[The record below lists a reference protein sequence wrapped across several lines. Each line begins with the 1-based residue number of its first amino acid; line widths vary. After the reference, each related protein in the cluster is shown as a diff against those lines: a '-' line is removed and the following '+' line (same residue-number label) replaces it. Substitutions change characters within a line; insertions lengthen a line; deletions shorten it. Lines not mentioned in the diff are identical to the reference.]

1 MNTIQDYTF
10 EQVQTL
16 IDSYRKLFQTVR
28 LITPEELRV
37 LSDEHCPTPPHNC
50 FFCAETGSRC
60 RCCVSLSALRTGTV
74 QTKLEYLKGV
84 IYQVMALPVRID
96 GSVHV
101 VEMLRR
107 PDENFLNSF
116 TGRFEI
122 QKELADNTYK
132 LYTDV
137 LTGAYSRRYYEEY
150 IRDLRSP
157 GTGVAIMD
165 VDDFKLYN
173 DFFGHKHG
181 DSILCSLVE
190 IIQDNLRTED
200 RLIRYGGDEF
210 LLILPR
216 TDETTLS
223 DFLNRL
229 RKKIVYADIAQ
240 KANRRLSVSIGGVIS
255 GEEAIGDSVER
266 ADRLLLLAKQQKNR
280 IMTGQDTLTAEQRG
294 EKPTV
299 LITDDSQLNREILS
313 AMLGD
318 EFHILEASDGES
330 CIQALRSEGAR
341 ISLCLLDI
349 IMPGK
354 DGFDVLAYMNETHLI
369 EEVPVIIITGDA
381 SVASIRRAY
390 DLGVSDYINRP
401 FDSKVVRRRTLNTIK
416 LYAKQRRLTNMLA
429 NRMLEKEENAKV
441 IIDIFSHAVEFR
453 NTERGSHVLNISRT
467 TRILLEQL
475 LSVTD
480 RYPLSP
486 EEIDV
491 ISTAS
496 MLHDIGKIGVAEKIL
511 NKPGKL
517 TPEET
522 KIMQRHTLIGAKI
535 LEDMKEYRDSP
546 LVQTGIAICR
556 WHHERWDGGGYPDG
570 LKGDE
575 IPIAA
580 QVSALADCYDALI
593 SKRSYKRA
601 YSHEEAIEMILTG
614 ECGAFNPILYEC
626 LQKAAARIKE

>member
-1 MNTIQDYTF
+1 MNTIQNYTF

-28 LITPEELRV
+28 LVTPEELRV
-37 LSDEHCPTPPHNC
+37 LSDEHCPTLPHNC
-50 FFCAETGSRC
+50 FFCAETGVKC
-60 RCCVSLSALRTGTV
+60 HCCVSLSALRTGTV

-84 IYQVMALPVRID
+84 IYQVMALPIRID

-132 LYTDV
+132 LNTDV

-173 DFFGHKHG
+173 DFLGHKHG

-190 IIQDNLRTED
+190 IINNNLRTED

-216 TDETTLS
+216 TDEAMLS

-229 RKKIVYADIAQ
+229 RKKIVCADIAE
-240 KANRRLSVSIGGVIS
+240 KADRLSVSIGGVIS
-255 GEEAIGDSVER
+255 GEETISDAVER

-280 IMTGQDTLTAEQRG
+280 VMTGQDTLTTEQRV

-299 LITDDSQLNREILS
+299 LITDDSKLNREILS

-318 EFHILEASDGES
+318 EFHILEAWDGES
-330 CIQALRSEGAR
+330 CIQVLRTEGAR

-349 IMPGK
+349 IMPEK

-369 EEVPVIIITGDA
+369 EEVPVIIITGDD
-381 SVASIRRAY
+381 STASIRRAY

-401 FDSKVVRRRTLNTIK
+401 FDSEVVRRRTLNTIK
-416 LYAKQRRLTNMLA
+416 LYAKQRRLASMLS

-453 NTERGSHVLNISRT
+453 NTERGSHVLNISRM

-475 LSVTD
+475 VGMTD
-480 RYPLSP
+480 KYPLSS

-491 ISTAS
+491 ISIAS
-496 MLHDIGKIGVAEKIL
+496 MLHDIGKIGIAEEIL
-511 NKPGKL
+511 NKPDKL
-517 TPEET
+517 TPDE
-522 KIMQRHTLIGAKI
+522 IAIIRRHTLIGAKI
-535 LEDMKEYRDSP
+535 LEDMKEYRDLP
-546 LVQTGIAICR
+546 LVQTAIVICR

-580 QVSALADCYDALI
+580 QVAALADCYDALV
-593 SKRSYKRA
+593 SKRSYKET
-601 YSHEEAIEMILTG
+601 YSHEETIRMILSG
-614 ECGAFNPILYEC
+614 ECGAFNPLLYDC
-626 LQKAAARIKE
+626 LQKTAARIK